1 MEVKVFHGYEDFGL
15 EKFENT
21 DEWYYSIYPT
31 WMSNVE
37 MEEACRDGKGYTA
50 GSRLG
55 FFHAGT
61 GEIHEP
67 IKREQNVYLEN
78 PIYDRASNSFGILR
92 YDFNKGILQVIA
104 YKPDDE
110 SVEVIEQIFLW
121 EIGDLMNV
129 RLIESPFMIV
139 RNSMEENAIE
149 FLSPKR
155 KIYLE
160 ENESVEFVEDGK
172 MYGSKWYEDSMDD
185 VLDYGYG
192 EEVIVRD
199 LETGK
204 ILERHKGYLNRMPDG
219 TVWLMTE

>member
-1 MEVKVFHGYEDFGL
+1 MEIKTFHGFEDFCV

-21 DEWYYSIYPT
+21 DEWYYGIYPT

-37 MEEACRDGKGYTA
+37 VAEEYGKGREYA
-50 GSRLG
+50 GSKLC
-55 FFHAGT
+55 FFNKT
-61 GEIHEP
+61 GKAYEP
-67 IKREQNVYLEN
+67 IKQEKNVYLEA
-78 PIYDRASNSFGILR
+78 PVYDKASNSFGILR
-92 YDFNKGILQVIA
+92 YDFNKRILQAIA
-104 YKPDDE
+104 HKPDEE
-110 SVEVIEQIFLW
+110 SVEVIE
-121 EIGDLMNV
+121 EISLSEIDDLMNI

-149 FLSPKR
+149 FLNPKR

-160 ENESVEFVEDGK
+160 ENESIEFVENEK
-172 MYGSKWYEDSMDD
+172 MYSSKWNEDLLD

-204 ILERHKGYLNRMPDG
+204 ILERYKGYLNRMPDG
-219 TVWLMTE
+219 TAWLMTE

>member
-1 MEVKVFHGYEDFGL
+1 MEIKTFHGFEDFCV

-37 MEEACRDGKGYTA
+37 VAEECGKGREYA
-50 GSRLG
+50 GSKLG
-55 FFHAGT
+55 FFNKT
-61 GEIHEP
+61 GRSYEP
-67 IKREQNVYLEN
+67 IKQEKNVYLET
-78 PIYDRASNSFGILR
+78 PVYDKASNSFGILR
-92 YDFNKGILQVIA
+92 YDFNKRILQAIA
-104 YKPDDE
+104 YKPDEE
-110 SVEVIEQIFLW
+110 SVEVIE
-121 EIGDLMNV
+121 EISLSEIDDLMNI

-149 FLSPKR
+149 FLAPKR

-160 ENESVEFVEDGK
+160 ENESIEFVENEK
-172 MYGSKWYEDSMDD
+172 MYSSKWNEDLLD
-185 VLDYGYG
+185 VLNYGYG

-204 ILERHKGYLNRMPDG
+204 ILERYKGYLNRMPDG
-219 TVWLMTE
+219 TAWLMTE

>member
-1 MEVKVFHGYEDFGL
+1 MEEKVFHGYEDFCL

-31 WMSNVE
+31 WISNVE
-37 MEEACRDGKGYTA
+37 VAEECGKGKEYA
-50 GSRLG
+50 GSKVC
-55 FFHAGT
+55 FFDKT
-61 GEIHEP
+61 GKAYRP
-67 IKREQNVYLEN
+67 IKQEPNVYLEN
-78 PIYDRASNSFGILR
+78 PVYDRASSSFGILR

-110 SVEVIEQIFLW
+110 SVEVLE
-121 EIGDLMNV
+121 EILLSEIDDLMNV
-129 RLIESPFMIV
+129 RLIESPFMVV
-139 RNSMEENAIE
+139 RNSMEESAIE
-149 FLSPKR
+149 FLIPRR

-160 ENESVEFVEDGK
+160 GNESIEFIEDGK
-172 MYGSKWYEDSMDD
+172 MYGSKWCEGLMDD

-199 LETGK
+199 SETGK

-219 TVWLMTE
+219 TAWLMTE